1 MCVCRRWLGQA
12 DDRQR
17 GSRWTSP
24 ERKSRSRGSRA
35 ASDERRRYLAESGA
49 AAVTLLDLHD
59 QGNTDTAILVGEVG
73 AAALP
78 VHVDLGS
85 VSDIVTAYQSVM
97 TAFDRVDAA
106 AHIGGFSTRGE
117 TLDVTGSC
125 PTG

>member
-1 MCVCRRWLGQA
+1 MTGKG
-12 DDRQR
+12 DRVGHHR
-17 GSRWTSP
+17 KESRVH
-24 ERKSRSRGSRA
+24 GGRA